1 MKCEA
6 LISNT
11 LINWNILVCVVP
23 FPLKSQQQS
32 INSNNS
38 DDKMN
43 RLVVTALI
51 VVGVICSAAKGS
63 EEDNINKSS
72 VDNLRYSTGRRE
84 PQV

>member
-1 MKCEA
+1 MKCEV

-11 LINWNILVCVVP
+11 LINLNILVCIVP

-32 INSNNS
+32 INSNNI

-51 VVGVICSAAKGS
+51 VVGVICSVAKGS
-63 EEDNINKSS
+63 EEDINNKGS
-72 VDNLRYSTGRRE
+72 DDLRYSTGRRE